1 MMLLW
6 SFYTRCEKNDKN
18 LTLQHQL
25 KHYGQMSEFFLP
37 TSFSSTYITC
47 MSVSQSTA
55 QKKKH
60 WTKKKKKSIIHSVKA
75 LTWTVSLK
83 SKVWMKRQKLI

>member
-55 QKKKH
+55 QKKKALD
-60 WTKKKKKSIIHSVKA
+60 KKKKKKYYSFSQSIDMDSV
-75 LTWTVSLK
+75 
-83 SKVWMKRQKLI
+83 SKI